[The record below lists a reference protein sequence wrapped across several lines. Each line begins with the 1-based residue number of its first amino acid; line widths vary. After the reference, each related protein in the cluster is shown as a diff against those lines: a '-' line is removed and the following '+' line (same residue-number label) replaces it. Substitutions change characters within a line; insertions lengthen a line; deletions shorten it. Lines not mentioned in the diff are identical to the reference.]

1 MNIKT
6 ISLYENNY
14 DYGIISF
21 HVYYLCFCKYIYTV
35 EVNTFQASSEILLV
49 SKENFC
55 KVAHSSNKD
64 SKMHIQ
70 LIILAGKMNSASEK
84 LKKKIINAERTQF
97 FTKMIFTKSIQLF
110 CAKYREQEF
119 RSIYPARHNNFSTNL
134 FAD

>member
-1 MNIKT
+1 MIAPVLEIQLGKEMNEFSCKRLIDWSAVAANSALQSQVNPCMIAPDPCIWASCRGKIRSIKNEYKNNFM
-6 ISLYENNY
+6 IYWNYE
-14 DYGIISF
+14 YGIISF

-70 LIILAGKMNSASEK
+70 LIILAG
-84 LKKKIINAERTQF
+84 
-97 FTKMIFTKSIQLF
+97 
-110 CAKYREQEF
+110 
-119 RSIYPARHNNFSTNL
+119 
-134 FAD
+134 